1 MSVKKIKDLIAQIN
15 APNEIQLE
23 EVDLVNDNL
32 HYIWKASNCKL
43 RNFDARFEALRK
55 DHSKFDVFINGQFI
69 LEVDYKFKQ
78 VNNDFHIY
86 FYKANFDY
94 ALVGSDVITIEGDL
108 DVIWVEKNQI

>member
-78 VNNDFHIY
+78 VNNDFHIDNK
-86 FYKANFDY
+86 FFQKNEY
-94 ALVGSDVITIEGDL
+94 AHHVQSVKLHYICSRRFS
-108 DVIWVEKNQI
+108 

>member
-108 DVIWVEKNQI
+108 DVI